1 VYPTSDPKVEVEL
14 ISESVQVTPRRSQ
27 EDLERSRERREREE
41 QYRKSV
47 QDNMVKDKQK
57 ILELERDNRTLKKQ
71 VSRLSSEV
79 DTLQVKT
86 KELSE
91 RPPTQSIIVVQAPP
105 EDKEEEKVVV
115 IEEKDLGIPDE
126 ESLKMRLMNPKFTKI
141 VCKTKRLAFPDSG
154 GGELPRL
161 NSLLVPSTQDIVIA
175 GPFVMDTASL
185 GKAEYKMDSSI
196 TAIEC
201 GKQIVTLQ

>member
-1 VYPTSDPKVEVEL
+1 
-14 ISESVQVTPRRSQ
+14 
-27 EDLERSRERREREE
+27 
-41 QYRKSV
+41 
-47 QDNMVKDKQK
+47 MVKDKQK

-79 DTLQVKT
+79 DSLQTKT
-86 KELSE
+86 KELIE
-91 RPPTQSIIVVQAPP
+91 RPPTQSVIVVQAPP
-105 EDKEEEKVVV
+105 EDKDEEEKVVV
-115 IEEKDLGIPDE
+115 VEEKDLGIPDE
-126 ESLKMRLMNPKFTKI
+126 ESLKMRLMNSKFTKI
-141 VCKTKRLAFPDSG
+141 VCKTKRLAFPEAG

-161 NSLLVPSTQDIVIA
+161 NSLLVPSTLDIVIA

-201 GKQIVTLQ
+201 G